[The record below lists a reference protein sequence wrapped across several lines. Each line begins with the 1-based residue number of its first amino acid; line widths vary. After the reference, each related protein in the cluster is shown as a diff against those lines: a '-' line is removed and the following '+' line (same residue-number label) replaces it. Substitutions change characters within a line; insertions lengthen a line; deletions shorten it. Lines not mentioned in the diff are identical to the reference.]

1 MNYLMSDAPYAPWLM
16 DALKLIEEEGVEKL
30 MVAGIT
36 AKSEVMTGY
45 YHMEMSDKAT
55 VAAHVQADA
64 VLDTPVAQQHCCHWS
79 SVQSALRRASK
90 AAWEINPDYVRK
102 LAGYPLNGCPS
113 AVQLLEMIYNA
124 VVRG

>member
-1 MNYLMSDAPYAPWLM
+1 MNCLMSDAPYAPWLM

-36 AKSEVMTGY
+36 AKGEIMTGY

-64 VLDTPVAQQHCCHWS
+64 VLD
-79 SVQSALRRASK
+79 SVCANGNLIQSRWA
-90 AAWEINPDYVRK
+90 EEDD
-102 LAGYPLNGCPS
+102 
-113 AVQLLEMIYNA
+113 LEEG
-124 VVRG
+124 VDDG